1 MANNSI
7 LGGSPLG
14 LIGVRSS
21 YTRTGM
27 STFNAGETRNI
38 NVIDYNK
45 NKSDKEYGNS
55 LFTGNRVIRAWPE
68 ITKSG
73 DGEYDTKGTGDVD
86 YKNKKDNSIRKV
98 LHNDTVYD
106 TSILNIIEQLSGT
119 KAQLRPSD
127 FAYLKNLGVYPN
139 NRLMIARRFGVP
151 SDDNI
156 MVKKKDKDI
165 GPFAVLISWLPENE
179 NFLDISFGEE
189 WEDAEA
195 DFKSILTSLGKDL
208 TFTSDMGS
216 VSGAAGNIL
225 PLPGFTET
233 FQRGFLAKIGV
244 LNEEDANS
252 IPAGNPNI
260 IKKAKKR
267 KLIGYGEQ
275 GGSGLKCTIN
285 IKMLCEYE
293 LKYISGIDPTI
304 VWMDLIGM
312 ITRFGTSNSDT
323 YGLTKE
329 GSQKAIRYVNNPNLL
344 INEAASY
351 FSNAMK
357 DVIKYIEN
365 AVNNIKYLAR
375 ASQETLAQEEK
386 ALKEK
391 KNTLLDNTLKKFK
404 DKFADGGLKVLSA
417 LLQKYRTQ
425 IIGVINALSG
435 LPSTP
440 WHITIGNPLR
450 PTFCSGDMLVDN
462 VNLKLGPTLA
472 FNDLPNSITVEFTMT
487 NARPWGLQEIVS
499 KFNSGYL
506 RTIDVQKT
514 YYETDKII
522 GDDGSEYLEPY
533 GILPMNDLPIGTA
546 STSTSTS
553 NGGNTT
559 ESSSDNNP
567 TIINKSENGSLP
579 NDGEMSNDPNSP
591 AIKN

>member
-14 LIGVRSS
+14 LIGVKSS

-55 LFTGNRVIRAWPE
+55 LFTGNRVVRAWPE
-68 ITKSG
+68 ITKVG

-86 YKNKKDNSIRKV
+86 YVNKKDKSVRRV
-98 LHNDTVYD
+98 LHNNVVYD
-106 TSILNIIEQLSGT
+106 TSLLNIIEQLSGT
-119 KAQLRPSD
+119 NAQLRPSD
-127 FAYLKNLGVYPN
+127 FAYLKNIGVYPN
-139 NRLMIARRFGVP
+139 NRLMIARRFGAPV
-151 SDDNI
+151 DDNI
-156 MVKKKDKDI
+156 MTKKKNSDV
-165 GPFAVLISWLPENE
+165 GPFSVLISWLPEND
-179 NFLDISFGEE
+179 NFLDINFGEE
-189 WEDAEA
+189 WEDAQA
-195 DFKSILTSLGKDL
+195 DFKEILTSLGKDL
-208 TFTSDMGS
+208 AFTSDMGG
-216 VSGAAGNIL
+216 VSSAGGNIL
-225 PLPGFTET
+225 PMPGFTET

-244 LNEEDANS
+244 LNEEDVS
-252 IPAGNPNI
+252 TIPAGNPNI

-267 KLIGYGEQ
+267 KLIGYGDQ
-275 GGSGLKCTIN
+275 GSGLKCTVN
-285 IKMLCEYE
+285 IKMTCDYE

-329 GSQKAIRYVNNPNLL
+329 GSQKAIRYANNPNLL
-344 INEAASY
+344 IEEAAEY
-351 FSNAMK
+351 FSGKMTEIIATIQTK
-357 DVIKYIEN
+357 V
-365 AVNNIKYLAR
+365 
-375 ASQETLAQEEK
+375 QELVRGVD
-386 ALKEK
+386 EK
-391 KNTLLDNTLKKFK
+391 KLKGDFNTAINEQFTAFKNKFK
-404 DKFADGGLKVLSA
+404 DGGKQVLSA

-450 PTFCSGDMLVDN
+450 PTFCSGDMLVED
-462 VNLKLGPTLA
+462 VKVKLGPTLA
-472 FNDLPNSITVEFTMT
+472 FNDLPNSITVEFDLK
-487 NARPWGLQEIVS
+487 NARPWGLQEIVG

-506 RTIDVQKT
+506 RTIDVQKSF
-514 YYETDKII
+514 YETNNII
-522 GDDGSEYLEPY
+522 VNGEEFQEPY
-533 GILPMNDLPIGTA
+533 GILPMSSNVTYGTTS
-546 STSTSTS
+546 STPRSSN

-559 ESSSDNNP
+559 ESSSDSNP
-567 TIINKSENGSLP
+567 TIVNKSENGSSP
-579 NDGEMSNDPNSP
+579 NDGDMSNDPNSP